1 MRTRRRAPLASQV
14 AAWNRALQSTVD
26 LGGGVKG
33 EGDHGVAAEFITL
46 DEVLGLSRFSTSRT
60 GRRLTPVSAAN
71 SPRTRRRLAGI
82 WPLRMYRRGSSK
94 SFSPNRSR
102 LISFMASGS

>member
-1 MRTRRRAPLASQV
+1 MFSSRVVAAPSASRTSNRSTMARCSRWEFRIRSLRAVKVNGGMLDHSVPSMRTRRRAPLASQV

-46 DEVLGLSRFSTSRT
+46 DEVLGVSRF
-60 GRRLTPVSAAN
+60 
-71 SPRTRRRLAGI
+71 
-82 WPLRMYRRGSSK
+82 
-94 SFSPNRSR
+94 
-102 LISFMASGS
+102 